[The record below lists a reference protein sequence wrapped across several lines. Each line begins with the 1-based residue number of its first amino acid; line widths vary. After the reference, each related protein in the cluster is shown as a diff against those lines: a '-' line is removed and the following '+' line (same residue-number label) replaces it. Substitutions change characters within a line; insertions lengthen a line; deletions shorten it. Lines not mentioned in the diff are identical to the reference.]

1 MKQILLFV
9 LMSSSGIISQEN
21 TMLINELKKSIQNE
35 FASVEGSFA
44 LAFSDLSNPENQIFI
59 NEGET
64 FHAAST
70 MKTPVMME
78 LFKQANENKFNLSD
92 SVLVKNEF
100 KSIVDGSLYSMNIE
114 RDGGEN
120 FYKHIGTKQPII
132 DLIID
137 MITFSGN
144 LSTNILIEL
153 ADAKKVNETMR
164 SIGANDIQ
172 VLRGVEDMKAF
183 DAGLNNTTTAFD
195 LMIIFQTLAEGSFVS
210 HKACDEMIAIL
221 LQQKHRTKISALLP
235 EEVRVANKTGS
246 ITGVSHDSGIVFLP
260 DGRKY
265 VLVVLSKNLSDMKAG
280 SDAIAKVSRLIYS
293 FMIQQQPN

>member
-1 MKQILLFV
+1 MSIADLKIL
-9 LMSSSGIISQEN
+9 IE
-21 TMLINELKKSIQNE
+21 NE
-35 FASVEGSFA
+35 FASVEGNFA
-44 LAFSDLSNPENQIFI
+44 LAFRDLSNFENEVLI
-59 NEGET
+59 NEREF

-78 LFKQANENKFNLSD
+78 LFKQANENKISLTD
-92 SVLVKNEF
+92 SILIKNEF

-137 MITFSGN
+137 MIINSGN
-144 LSTNILIEL
+144 LCTNILIEL
-153 ADAKKVNETMR
+153 ADANKVNETMR

-172 VLRGVEDMKAF
+172 VLRGVEDIKAF

-195 LMIIFQTLAEGSFVS
+195 LMIIFQTLAEGSFIS
-210 HKACDEMIAIL
+210 PKACEEMVEIL

-235 EEVRVANKTGS
+235 ENVRVANKTGS

-265 VLVVLSKNLSDMKAG
+265 VLVILSKNLSDMKAG
-280 SDAIAKVSRLIYS
+280 NNAIAKVSRLIYD
-293 FMIQQQPN
+293 FMVQQ

>member
-1 MKQILLFV
+1 MSIADLKIL
-9 LMSSSGIISQEN
+9 IE
-21 TMLINELKKSIQNE
+21 NE
-35 FASVEGSFA
+35 FASVEGNFA
-44 LAFSDLSNPENQIFI
+44 LAFRDLSNFENEVLI
-59 NEGET
+59 NEREF

-78 LFKQANENKFNLSD
+78 LFKQANENKISLTD
-92 SVLVKNEF
+92 SILIKNEF

-120 FYKHIGTKQPII
+120 FYKHIGTRQPII

-137 MITFSGN
+137 MIINSGN
-144 LSTNILIEL
+144 LCTNILIEL
-153 ADAKKVNETMR
+153 ADANKVNETMR

-172 VLRGVEDMKAF
+172 VLRGVEDIKAF

-195 LMIIFQTLAEGSFVS
+195 LMIIFQTLAEGSFIS
-210 HKACDEMIAIL
+210 PKACEEMIEIL

-235 EEVRVANKTGS
+235 ENVRVANKTGS

-265 VLVVLSKNLSDMKAG
+265 VLVILSKNLSDMKAG
-280 SDAIAKVSRLIYS
+280 NNAIAKVSRLIYD
-293 FMIQQQPN
+293 FMVQQ

>member
-1 MKQILLFV
+1 MSIADLKIL
-9 LMSSSGIISQEN
+9 IE
-21 TMLINELKKSIQNE
+21 NE
-35 FASVEGSFA
+35 FASVEGNFA
-44 LAFSDLSNPENQIFI
+44 LAFRDLSNFENEVLI
-59 NEGET
+59 NEREF

-78 LFKQANENKFNLSD
+78 LFKQANENKISLTD
-92 SVLVKNEF
+92 SILIKNEF

-120 FYKHIGTKQPII
+120 FYKHIGTRQPII

-137 MITFSGN
+137 MIINSGN
-144 LSTNILIEL
+144 LCTNILIEL
-153 ADAKKVNETMR
+153 ADANKVNETMR

-172 VLRGVEDMKAF
+172 VLRGVEDIKAF

-195 LMIIFQTLAEGSFVS
+195 LMIIFQTLAEGSFIS
-210 HKACDEMIAIL
+210 PKACEEMVEIL

-235 EEVRVANKTGS
+235 ENVRVANKTGS

-265 VLVVLSKNLSDMKAG
+265 VLVILSKNLSDMKAG
-280 SDAIAKVSRLIYS
+280 NNAIAKVSRLIYD
-293 FMIQQQPN
+293 FMVQQ